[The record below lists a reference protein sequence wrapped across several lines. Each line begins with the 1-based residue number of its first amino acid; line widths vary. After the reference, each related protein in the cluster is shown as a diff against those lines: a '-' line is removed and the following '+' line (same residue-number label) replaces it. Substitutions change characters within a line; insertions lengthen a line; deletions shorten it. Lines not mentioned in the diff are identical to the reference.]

1 MTPAFCS
8 TQKQYIFKCLQ
19 FAELQW
25 IQRITVPF
33 VLTFTYSTEMRK
45 LKVKKKDRFLY
56 TSRID
61 EQMAFHKDS
70 GKNIVKLLK
79 WFEIF
84 LLYLKLCEAPKSKPV
99 FFLSS
104 IGE

>member
-1 MTPAFCS
+1 MDTKNYYALCFDLHL
-8 TQKQYIFKCLQ
+8 QYRNEKI
-19 FAELQW
+19 E
-25 IQRITVPF
+25 
-33 VLTFTYSTEMRK
+33 S
-45 LKVKKKDRFLY
+45 KKKDRFLY